1 MRLFFLTF
9 LLFSPAIICAED
21 AHPVRCRF
29 LSFGAAEDP
38 VGLLTLNEKG
48 AEIPCPLPT
57 GALSKPVVCFAK
69 DNLIAF
75 FAATADKLPVAT
87 ATIPAGLSAVLLIF
101 VPVPHKPGDAT
112 AKSANWRVLVIE
124 DSPKNFPDGGAF
136 VANFYKQDI
145 RFIIGEHKGMLHA
158 AGSHGYP
165 LPEQRNAFNMA
176 PVVFELLQ
184 DDKWNVASESAM
196 RFIPGIRYLIFAYE
210 DPVSSRPRINIYPD
224 IATPAVP
231 VRQKP

>member
-1 MRLFFLTF
+1 MRSLFLTF
-9 LLFSPAIICAED
+9 LLIFPAVLRAED
-21 AHPVRCRF
+21 ARPVRCRF
-29 LSFGAAEDP
+29 LSFGVAEDP
-38 VGLLTLNEKG
+38 AGLLTLTEKG
-48 AEIPCPLPT
+48 VEIPCPLPT
-57 GALSKPVVCFAK
+57 GVLSKPVVCFAK

-75 FAATADKLPVAT
+75 FAATADKPPVTT
-87 ATIPAGLSAVLLIF
+87 ATIPPGLSAVLLIF
-101 VPVPHKPGDAT
+101 ITGPQKTGAT
-112 AKSANWRVLVIE
+112 TTKSANWRVLVIE

-184 DDKWNVASESAM
+184 DEKWNVASESAL
-196 RFIPGIRYLIFAYE
+196 RFIPGIRYLIVAYE
-210 DPVSSRPRINIYPD
+210 DPVSSRPRINIYSD
-224 IATPAVP
+224 IATPVVP